1 MVLMLCAVL
10 CTRLSHFEGNVGI
23 LTWNVYTVTAFEYV
37 DM

>member
-1 MVLMLCAVL
+1 MVLMLCALL